1 MYSLLRLICCEFVH
15 PTELGPTVLAHDIAH
30 HVAASEHH
38 PFLYCTEGQVDDT
51 LEEIST
57 SCKEITGTGC
67 KWYII
72 LHLLNSPVA
81 PVKRVLINWLRLVRF
96 VWHSAQL
103 NSFKPPRC
111 SKKMR
116 PIFITLLFVCSSSP
130 PILNALRLTHTI
142 RVCARMCQYVC
153 VCLWWDLREC
163 NVSLFAQSGYS
174 QNRNMY
180 FVTVLLLF

>member
-1 MYSLLRLICCEFVH
+1 MVYCGVYSLLRLICCEFVH

-38 PFLYCTEGQVDDT
+38 PFLNCTEGQVNDT

-67 KWYII
+67 KWYITCI
-72 LHLLNSPVA
+72 SHLLNSPVA
-81 PVKRVLINWLRLVRF
+81 PVKRVLISWLRLVRF

-130 PILNALRLTHTI
+130 SILFQCTSSHSHNSC
-142 RVCARMCQYVC
+142 VCA
-153 VCLWWDLREC
+153 
-163 NVSLFAQSGYS
+163 NVSVCMCVFVVRFAW
-174 QNRNMY
+174 M
-180 FVTVLLLF
+180 